1 MVISRPRVRLT
12 LRAQKEKIMYA
23 EDVLLIWGIV
33 QVGLLIWFICGEIR
47 VERYWRKMDR
57 RLHGLD

>member
-1 MVISRPRVRLT
+1 V
-12 LRAQKEKIMYA
+12 AQKEKIMYA
-23 EDVLLIWGIV
+23 EDVLLIWGIA